1 MDGEARFGVL
11 PGQGPKEGPSS
22 APSISASARE
32 CPDPSAG
39 MDGVR
44 MLLVPWGPGDTGC

>member
-1 MDGEARFGVL
+1 MAEACFGVL

-22 APSISASARE
+22 TPSICPSARG
-32 CPDPSAG
+32 CPDLSAG

-44 MLLVPWGPGDTGC
+44 MLPVP